1 MSKTIFMKKS
11 LLILLVVPTV
21 SFSQVQTQ
29 SIQID
34 AQSTNDKEQIIVL
47 ESSTEIV
54 TPKSVDFSDYSHLA
68 LVTINNLGSSTK
80 GWYKI
85 HEERLL
91 SSPLT
96 ILNPFKV
103 DEKKAIYN
111 HTFLKTVK
119 NPNYLYLDHYS
130 SLGTRNDPPRTKI
143 TKIIVRDYQNT
154 ILYSVEHRNVA
165 MKEILS
171 PFINF

>member
-103 DEKKAIYN
+103 DEKKAT
-111 HTFLKTVK
+111 TFW
-119 NPNYLYLDHYS
+119 NN
-130 SLGTRNDPPRTKI
+130 
-143 TKIIVRDYQNT
+143 
-154 ILYSVEHRNVA
+154 
-165 MKEILS
+165 
-171 PFINF
+171 